1 MNEQHEFLYKIQ
13 PTRPEMLTEGPT
25 DRESELVAQ
34 HFDYLKGLLERG
46 ILILAGRTQNSD
58 ESSFGIVVF
67 RASSEEQALM
77 MMQEDPAVKHGVMR
91 AALFPYKVALMGK

>member
-67 RASSEEQALM
+67 RAASEEQALM
-77 MMQEDPAVKHGVMR
+77 MMQEDPAMKHGVMR